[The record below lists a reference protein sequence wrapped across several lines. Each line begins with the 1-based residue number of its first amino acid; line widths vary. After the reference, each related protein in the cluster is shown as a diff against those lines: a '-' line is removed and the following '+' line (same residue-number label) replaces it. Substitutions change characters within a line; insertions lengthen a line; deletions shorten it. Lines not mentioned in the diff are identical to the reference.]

1 MQKTAYKLLIKN
13 HVSEKYKK
21 KDLNYIR
28 EHERT
33 SLSRAEAAYIDG
45 IIILP
50 FAKSVEE
57 MSHLEIRTPKK
68 TSIDYTQK
76 FLDEETRTFM
86 KKLQESLNIKQQEM
100 KKIVNTASKLL
111 KDIKDD
117 KDLMERQLEI
127 LEETT
132 QNVINKK
139 QVADYIKQ
147 IHQNCDKLIKCL
159 FLKKPEMLG
168 DDHKEEVLQ
177 KIEVLETYLHDLKK
191 QLEPNS

>member
-1 MQKTAYKLLIKN
+1 
-13 HVSEKYKK
+13 
-21 KDLNYIR
+21 
-28 EHERT
+28 
-33 SLSRAEAAYIDG
+33 LSKAEAAYIDG

-57 MSHLEIRTPKK
+57 MSHIEIRTPKK
-68 TSIDYTQK
+68 TSIDYTK
-76 FLDEETRTFM
+76 KLPDEETRTFM

-117 KDLMERQLEI
+117 KDLMERQIEI
-127 LEETT
+127 LEATT

-139 QVADYIKQ
+139 HIADYIKQ

-159 FLKKPEMLG
+159 FLKNPELLG
-168 DDHKEEVLQ
+168 KDEKKEVLQ
-177 KIEVLETYLHDLKK
+177 KIGMLETYLQDLKK
-191 QLEPNS
+191 QFEN